1 MKSSAGNQAD
11 LALVDKVAIVTGASS
26 GIGAATARELARRGA
41 TVALAARR
49 LEELE
54 RRADALREDGAE
66 AVAIR
71 TDVTIATQVNCLVHQ
86 TMAKFG
92 RVDVLVNNAGANW
105 HDPLASTSQDDL
117 IRMVDV
123 NLVGAMLLTRAV
135 LPEMLARRYGS
146 IVFVGSLSGRV
157 AMEPIYSATKFGLR
171 GFALALRRQLMGT
184 GVSVSL
190 VSPGN
195 IRTGMTTHVSGRLPG
210 PETVATQIAQL
221 IIRPRREVV
230 FPSRHYII
238 VWLEQLAPAFTDYLH
253 QWRHWGGVTPEEL
266 TTWTSS
272 LQAETDSS
280 ASI

>member
-1 MKSSAGNQAD
+1 MKASAGDHAE

-26 GIGAATARELARRGA
+26 GIGAATAHELARRGA

-49 LEELE
+49 IEELDRLAE
-54 RRADALREDGAE
+54 ALREDGAD

-71 TDVTIATQVNCLVHQ
+71 TDMTNVTQVNSLVHE

-105 HDPLASTSQDDL
+105 RDPLASTSQDDL
-117 IRMVDV
+117 IRIVNV
-123 NLVGAMLLTRAV
+123 NLVGAMVLTRAV
-135 LPEMLARRYGS
+135 LPEMLARRHGS

-157 AMEPIYSATKFGLR
+157 AMEPVYSATKYGLR
-171 GFALALRRQLMGT
+171 GFALALRRQLTGT

-190 VSPGN
+190 VTPGN

-221 IIRPRREVV
+221 IIHPHREVV
-230 FPSRHYII
+230 VPRRHYII
-238 VWLEQLAPAFTDYLH
+238 VWLEQLAPALTDYLH
-253 QWRHWGGVTPEEL
+253 QWRHWGG
-266 TTWTSS
+266 
-272 LQAETDSS
+272 
-280 ASI
+280 